1 MTNPDGGVTTY
12 NVTVNPIIT
21 AIAPNPVITNT
32 ATTVTITGQGFAS
45 GLTVAAAR
53 GTFTL
58 GTVTAT
64 SITLTNLTVPT
75 AGADVFTVTNPDGS
89 AAAVS
94 LTVDAAPTISSVT
107 GNPIAVNVTRN
118 LTIVGTGFVAGA
130 TVSIARG
137 TYTVGAV
144 GGGGTTIAINNFN
157 VTSLGSDLV
166 TVTNPDGGQATFA
179 LAIDSPPTITNIT
192 PATAK
197 HSTATTYTLTG
208 TGFASG
214 ATVTITENGVTMTAI
229 SATTV
234 ASTTSL
240 TFSAKPTATP
250 TSGNVTVLVTVTNTD
265 GGVSN
270 TFSKTMVAS

>member
-1 MTNPDGGVTTY
+1 MATVTPTSITLNGFTSSTTGPDVITVTNPDGGVTTY

-94 LTVDAAPTISSVT
+94 LTVNPPPTIT
-107 GNPIAVNVTRN
+107 LGDRNPFAVNVTRN
-118 LTIVGTGFVAGA
+118 LTIVGTGFQSGA
-130 TVSIARG
+130 DGDARP
-137 TYTVGAV
+137 GAPARS
-144 GGGGTTIAINNFN
+144 G
-157 VTSLGSDLV
+157 
-166 TVTNPDGGQATFA
+166 
-179 LAIDSPPTITNIT
+179 TIT
-192 PATAK
+192 
-197 HSTATTYTLTG
+197 
-208 TGFASG
+208 
-214 ATVTITENGVTMTAI
+214 
-229 SATTV
+229 SARR
-234 ASTTSL
+234 S
-240 TFSAKPTATP
+240 P
-250 TSGNVTVLVTVTNTD
+250 
-265 GGVSN
+265 
-270 TFSKTMVAS
+270 